1 MGTHKLEREKKSP
14 FYFYRSKKKT
24 FLIFMNQTLKI
35 GIFGKNKNE
44 IIGYHTAE
52 QTCDGLAIVGDQ
64 IEVNLEISINGLK
77 FEAKTNIALNIFQVL
92 KTGISTGTVQLAKLN
107 NTDVDSAYG
116 SPAPSPAEP
125 IKPIIEPKRKSAFNT
140 RLGTTGK
147 RKFVKNVHGEDVEV
161 SWVDI
166 VELAHSKCGPNS
178 KLRTIYQWTEE
189 NVYAVINN
197 QKCSIRNIKNWEASI
212 RQNRRKTTNFVP
224 TQKCYQPEEINE
236 ELEIVYS
243 DVSSENSTEEYQTI
257 EKSEN
262 YEDMELDEMLKS
274 LQADVEQTAQFYEQE
289 RNANTEGLPN
299 DIFESIFSFNSN
311 TVQVC

>member
-1 MGTHKLEREKKSP
+1 MGTHKLEREKRALFTSTEA
-14 FYFYRSKKKT
+14 KKKT

-52 QTCDGLAIVGDQ
+52 QTCDGLSIVGDQ

-125 IKPIIEPKRKSAFNT
+125 VKPIIEPKRKSAFNT

-147 RKFVKNVHGEDVEV
+147 RKFVKNVH
-161 SWVDI
+161 
-166 VELAHSKCGPNS
+166 
-178 KLRTIYQWTEE
+178 
-189 NVYAVINN
+189 AVINN

-274 LQADVEQTAQFYEQE
+274 LQADVQQTAQFYEQE

-299 DIFESIFSFNSN
+299 DIFESIFSYNSN
-311 TVQVC
+311 T

>member
-24 FLIFMNQTLKI
+24 FLIFMNQPLKI

-147 RKFVKNVHGEDVEV
+147 RKFGKRQSDKTDEKLQTLCPRKNVTNRKKLMKNLKLF
-161 SWVDI
+161 I
-166 VELAHSKCGPNS
+166 LTFLLRILLKNIKRSK
-178 KLRTIYQWTEE
+178 
-189 NVYAVINN
+189 N
-197 QKCSIRNIKNWEASI
+197 QKITKIWNLM
-212 RQNRRKTTNFVP
+212 
-224 TQKCYQPEEINE
+224 KC
-236 ELEIVYS
+236 
-243 DVSSENSTEEYQTI
+243 
-257 EKSEN
+257 
-262 YEDMELDEMLKS
+262 
-274 LQADVEQTAQFYEQE
+274 
-289 RNANTEGLPN
+289 
-299 DIFESIFSFNSN
+299 
-311 TVQVC
+311 